1 MRAKDIMTSPVITVM
16 LDTPLEQVAK
26 LMQGRDIGCVV
37 VVDESGVMRGII
49 TEMDFTS
56 VARCVPFT
64 MELAPV
70 IFGARAATLAELE
83 KIYAIARTL
92 TARQA
97 MTEKIVSVE
106 EDEEVGTI
114 VRMMLDGKLKH
125 IPVVRGGRPV
135 GVVARHDVLKLMA
148 K

>member
-1 MRAKDIMTSPVITVM
+1 MFAKDIMSTPVITVT

-26 LMQGRDIGCVV
+26 LMQGRDIGCVI
-37 VVDESGVMRGII
+37 VVDESGKMRGII

-70 IFGARAATLAELE
+70 IFGARAATLQELE

-92 TARQA
+92 TAKQA
-97 MTEKIVSVE
+97 MTEKVVSVE

-114 VRMMLDGKLKH
+114 VRMMLDRRLKH
-125 IPVVRGGRPV
+125 IPVVRDGRPV
-135 GVVARHDVLKLMA
+135 GMVARHDVLKLMA
-148 K
+148 R